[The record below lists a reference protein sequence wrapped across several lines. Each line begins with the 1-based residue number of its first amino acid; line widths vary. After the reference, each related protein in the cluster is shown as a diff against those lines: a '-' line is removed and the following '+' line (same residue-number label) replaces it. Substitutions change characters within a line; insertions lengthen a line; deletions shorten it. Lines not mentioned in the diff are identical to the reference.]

1 MHEINNRRP
10 RLTQIENE
18 VTTNQMEITIV
29 QKLSGIILKILMP
42 KEMTLKKLI
51 SMSKMIIK
59 QMMEC

>member
-1 MHEINNRRP
+1 
-10 RLTQIENE
+10 
-18 VTTNQMEITIV
+18 MEITIV

-51 SMSKMIIK
+51 SMSKMIIQ